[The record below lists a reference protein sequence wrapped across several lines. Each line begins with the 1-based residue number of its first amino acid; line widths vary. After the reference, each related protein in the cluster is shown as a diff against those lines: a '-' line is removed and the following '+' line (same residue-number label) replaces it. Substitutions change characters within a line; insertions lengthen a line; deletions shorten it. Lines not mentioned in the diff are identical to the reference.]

1 MSVRN
6 LSFGHRPTFTAVAAA
21 VAIVLTSCGGEAI
34 SGDQDPQG
42 GENLEPVEGGT
53 LDISISAEPGC
64 LDSHSISATQQAF
77 LGRLVYDNLVT
88 LDENGE
94 LAPYLAE
101 DWEISDDGKT
111 YTFYLK
117 EGVTF
122 SDGSPW
128 NAETLRLNFEHM
140 RAPETQSPLAA
151 AYIEPYIDGTVID
164 EYTFEAELE
173 YAYTPFLYGLA
184 QSWVAITSGK
194 AIEEHPETLCQ
205 EPIGSGPFVLED
217 YQPGQSIS
225 YLKREDYD
233 WSPDWLEHEGPAYLE
248 GVDVTV
254 VPEEVIRYESLI
266 SGQYD
271 LTENLPPQNAEAVQD
286 TPGFTYENHV
296 RTGSPSVL
304 HFNISREPFDDV
316 NVRRAFVNAVD
327 REAVAEALGFGTYKA
342 KDNYLSSDT
351 IYYDETAEGY
361 LTYDVDE
368 ANRLLDEAGWE
379 LDDDGYRY
387 RDGERLTVEI
397 PTTESATPSPQLV
410 QIQGEVEQVG
420 VDLEIVQL
428 PQAQVTDRRYAG
440 DYDALSGVWHT
451 NTPDILFI
459 RYHSSEITGERI
471 GQNSSY
477 LEDEELDELLRITR
491 ETPDGPEAAE
501 AYSDVQHKLLELVP
515 GLPLYENHSQ
525 FAYADHLH
533 DVVID
538 TSHPIP
544 HLGRAWL
551 EE

>member
-1 MSVRN
+1 MS
-6 LSFGHRPTFTAVAAA
+6 SHTQFHRRSASAVVAVTAAA
-21 VAIVLTSCGGEAI
+21 LVLSACGGSSDAQSAPAE
-34 SGDQDPQG
+34 GV
-42 GENLEPVEGGT
+42 LEPIAGGG

-101 DWEISDDGKT
+101 DWDISEDGKT

-128 NAETLRLNFEHM
+128 NAEVLRLNFEHM
-140 RAPETQSPLAA
+140 RAPETRSPLAA
-151 AYIEPYIDGTVID
+151 AYIDPYIDGTVID

-225 YLKREDYD
+225 YVKREDYD
-233 WSPDWLEHEGPAYLE
+233 WSPAWLEHEGPAYLDR
-248 GVDVTV
+248 VDITV
-254 VPEEVIRYESLI
+254 VPEEVIRYESLV

-271 LTENLPPQNAEAVQD
+271 LTEHLPPQNAAALQE
-286 TPGFTYENHV
+286 TSGFTYENNV
-296 RTGSPSVL
+296 RTGSPNIL
-304 HFNISREPFDDV
+304 HFNTSREPFNDV
-316 NVRRAFVNAVD
+316 NVRQAFVKAVD
-327 REAVAEALGFGTYKA
+327 REAVTAALGFGTYDV
-342 KDNYLSSDT
+342 KDNYLSSET
-351 IYYDETAEGY
+351 IYYDETAEGH
-361 LTYDVDE
+361 LAYDIDE

-379 LDDDGYRY
+379 LEDNGYRY
-387 RDGERLTVEI
+387 KDGERLTVEV
-397 PTTESATPSPQLV
+397 PTAESATPSPQLV
-410 QIQGEVEQVG
+410 QIQDEVEAVG
-420 VDLEIVQL
+420 IDLQIVQL
-428 PQAQVTDRRYAG
+428 PQSQVTDRRYEG
-440 DYDALSGVWHT
+440 DYDALTGVWHT

-471 GQNSSY
+471 GQNASY
-477 LEDEELDELLRITR
+477 LEDEELDDLLRITR

-501 AYSDVQHKLLELVP
+501 AYSAVQHKLLELVP

-533 DVVID
+533 GVVID

-551 EE
+551 GE